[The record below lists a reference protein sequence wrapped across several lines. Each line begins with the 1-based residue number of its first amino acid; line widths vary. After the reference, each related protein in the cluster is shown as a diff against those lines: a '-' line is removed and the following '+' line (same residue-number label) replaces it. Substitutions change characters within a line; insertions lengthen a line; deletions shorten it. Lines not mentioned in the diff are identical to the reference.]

1 MGAEKHQRD
10 QLEVSNQR
18 YGQNVL
24 FGGVARGEGWSIRNW
39 AVMAN
44 GSPPFFYLFPPCTSK
59 RTCSASAS
67 MSAKCHKPNFA
78 SPMAVSFA
86 NLVALLAAPDPI
98 RDRALGIASADSANL
113 GGARPLLENF
123 VGLGLCHVTS
133 SNERGNAPARDLA
146 NVPRHT
152 RT

>member
-1 MGAEKHQRD
+1 
-10 QLEVSNQR
+10 
-18 YGQNVL
+18 
-24 FGGVARGEGWSIRNW
+24 
-39 AVMAN
+39 
-44 GSPPFFYLFPPCTSK
+44 
-59 RTCSASAS
+59 

-98 RDRALGIASADSANL
+98 RDRALGIASADSQCPELHVLTPRGLLLANL